1 MNLLAIADN
10 FINAETM
17 YDGLKDLEKVGINI
31 EVRNW
36 YHENQ
41 EALQRDNLLIEQN
54 GPEAV
59 ELSDELLMDLDKF
72 DIIIVQFAPISKKL
86 IDNAKNLKVIG
97 VLRGGTENIDTNYA
111 NEKNIAVLN
120 TPGRNARAVA
130 EFTMGMILCEVRNIA
145 RSHYSLKN
153 NKWRKDFPNSSYI
166 PELNGKTVGIVGFG
180 HIGQL
185 VAGYLKAFGSKIIAY
200 DPFFNGKF
208 EGVKIVDLDTLLKES
223 DIVTIHARYTKDTH
237 HLIDEREFS
246 LMKENAVLINTAR
259 SGLVNQNA
267 LVKALK
273 ENKIM
278 GAAIDVFDKEPIPE
292 DDEILKLD
300 NITITPHIAG
310 STKDA
315 FSNSPKMMANILKKI
330 INGDKNISSINNV
343 EIRL

>member
-10 FINAETM
+10 FIDEETM
-17 YDGLKDLEKVGINI
+17 YNGLKDLEKIGVNV

-54 GPEAV
+54 GPGAV
-59 ELSDELLMDLDKF
+59 ELSDELLKDLDKF
-72 DIIIVQFAPISKKL
+72 DMIIVQFAPVSKKV
-86 IDNAKNLKVIG
+86 IDKAKNLKLIG
-97 VLRGGTENIDTNYA
+97 VLRGGVENVAIDYA
-111 NEKNIAVLN
+111 REKNIAVLN

-130 EFTMGMILCEVRNIA
+130 EFTMGMILGEVRNIA

-153 NKWRKDFPNSSYI
+153 NEWRKDFPNSSYI

-185 VAGYLKAFGSKIIAY
+185 IAGYLKAFGSKVIAY
-200 DPFFNGKF
+200 DPFFKGEF
-208 EGVKIVDLDTLLKES
+208 EGVKIVDLDTLLKQS
-223 DIVTIHARYTKDTH
+223 DVVTIHARYTKDTH
-237 HLIDEREFS
+237 HLIDEKELS

-259 SGLVNQNA
+259 SGLVNQEA

-273 ENKIM
+273 EDKIF

-315 FSNSPKMMANILKKI
+315 FSNSPKILANILKGI
-330 INGDKNISSINNV
+330 IDGEKNVSAINNV